1 MAEPSINTIEDLD
14 IETKILMLK
23 GEKGDPGGA
32 TWGDISGDINSQT
45 DLKTALDAKA
55 NTSDLG
61 DVCFSNSYNDLSNKP
76 TYATVATTGSYNDL
90 TNKPVYADVATTGSY
105 NNLSDKPLIP
115 TKTSQLTNN
124 SEFLTPATLLDYVY
138 PVGSYYWSSNSTNP
152 STIFGGTWEQI
163 KDKFVLAAGD
173 SYAVNTT
180 GGEARHTL
188 SESEMPSHNHD
199 AFMWFQG
206 AAGGLSFNSWCL
218 GGAGGSYGPIS
229 TEYRGG
235 SQSHNNMPPY
245 ITAYCWHRTA

>member
-32 TWGDISGDINSQT
+32 TWGNISGNINSQT

-55 NTSDLG
+55 STSDLG

-90 TNKPVYADVATTGSY
+90 SNKPT
-105 NNLSDKPLIP
+105 IP

-124 SEFLTPATLLDYVY
+124 SGFLTPDTLADILLDYIY

-152 STIFGGTWEQI
+152 GTVFGGTWVQV

-173 SYAVNTT
+173 DYVINET
-180 GGEARHTL
+180 GGEASHTL
-188 SESEMPSHNHD
+188 NVNEIPSHQHQCTEWGGVGFCMGGNNGGPD
-199 AFMWFQG
+199 GTSGYFVWTNQWKT
-206 AAGGLSFNSWCL
+206 GLS
-218 GGAGGSYGPIS
+218 GGG
-229 TEYRGG
+229 
-235 SQSHNNMPPY
+235 QSHNNMPPY

>member
-32 TWGDISGDINSQT
+32 TWGNISGNINSQT

-55 NTSDLG
+55 STSDLG

-90 TNKPVYADVATTGSY
+90 SNKPT
-105 NNLSDKPLIP
+105 IP

-124 SEFLTPATLLDYVY
+124 SGFLTPDTLADILLDYIY

-152 STIFGGTWEQI
+152 GTVFGGTWAQV

-173 SYAVNTT
+173 DYVINET
-180 GGEARHTL
+180 GGEASHTL
-188 SESEMPSHNHD
+188 SENEMPYHEHTTSK
-199 AFMWFQG
+199 W
-206 AAGGLSFNSWCL
+206 GGYFVW
-218 GGAGGSYGPIS
+218 GGANSDMFGG
-229 TEYRGG
+229 GG
-235 SQSHNNMPPY
+235 GYQTQLNSIYTGGKGGGQSHNNMPPY
-245 ITAYCWHRTA
+245 VVAYCWHRTA

>member
-32 TWGDISGDINSQT
+32 TWGNISGNINSQT

-55 NTSDLG
+55 STSDLG

-90 TNKPVYADVATTGSY
+90 SNKPT
-105 NNLSDKPLIP
+105 IP

-124 SEFLTPATLLDYVY
+124 SGFLTPDTLADILLDYIY
-138 PVGSYYWSSNSTNP
+138 PVGSYYWSSNSINP
-152 STIFGGTWEQI
+152 GTVFGGTWEQV

-173 SYAVNTT
+173 DHVINET
-180 GGEARHTL
+180 GGEETHTL
-188 SESEMPSHNHD
+188 TEQEMPYHEHTTCKWGGRFAWGGVDSTMFGSGSGYQTELNHVVT
-199 AFMWFQG
+199 
-206 AAGGLSFNSWCL
+206 GGC
-218 GGAGGSYGPIS
+218 
-229 TEYRGG
+229 GG
-235 SQSHNNMPPY
+235 SQAHNNMPPY
-245 ITAYCWHRTA
+245 IVAYCWNRIA